1 MLYIRRETPADY
13 QTVEDV
19 IRRAFYNVYVPGC
32 TEHYLAHIMRGH
44 EDFVP
49 ELDFV
54 AELDGQIIG
63 SILYTRARLTDE
75 RGEEKPVLT
84 FGPVC
89 IAPDRQRQ
97 GYGKQLIE
105 HSMRRA
111 AALGHDVIVIFGNP
125 FYYTG
130 VGFQSCKKHNICL
143 ENGKFPS
150 AMMVKLLRPDALDGR
165 KWHYGSS
172 RSCTSTSG
180 PPGAS
185 RKRWRPWSPGA
196 FPVRKRF
203 PSCAIPFWSEAD
215 AADALRG
222 LLGQPRQTAADRKT
236 FRPHFGNLRSVRPVY
251 MGKEMRGATPRARRV
266 FRCGK
271 GGYRHA
277 WPCTWPCAWAR
288 PARRRRTRLSHVRAG
303 A

>member
-130 VGFQSCKKHNICL
+130 VGFQSCKKFNVHAEDGSFPAAMLVKELKAGVLKDRRWVCRQSPAFAIDIDKAAAFDQAL
-143 ENGKFPS
+143 EP
-150 AMMVKLLRPDALDGR
+150 LE
-165 KWHYGSS
+165 
-172 RSCTSTSG
+172 
-180 PPGAS
+180 
-185 RKRWRPWSPGA
+185 KRW
-196 FPVRKRF
+196 K
-203 PSCAIPFWSEAD
+203 
-215 AADALRG
+215 
-222 LLGQPRQTAADRKT
+222 
-236 FRPHFGNLRSVRPVY
+236 
-251 MGKEMRGATPRARRV
+251 
-266 FRCGK
+266 
-271 GGYRHA
+271 
-277 WPCTWPCAWAR
+277 PCQEEFYI
-288 PARRRRTRLSHVRAG
+288 LSQAVLPE
-303 A
+303 

>member
-63 SILYTRARLTDE
+63 SIRYTRARLTDE

-172 RSCTSTSG
+172 
-180 PPGAS
+180 
-185 RKRWRPWSPGA
+185 
-196 FPVRKRF
+196 PVMHVDER
-203 PSCAIPFWSEAD
+203 A
-215 AADALRG
+215 
-222 LLGQPRQTAADRKT
+222 
-236 FRPHFGNLRSVRPVY
+236 
-251 MGKEMRGATPRARRV
+251 ARR
-266 FRCGK
+266 FEEALAPMEPRRLPCQEAFSIM
-271 GGYRHA
+271 RHSF
-277 WPCTWPCAWAR
+277 
-288 PARRRRTRLSHVRAG
+288 LE
-303 A
+303 

>member
-1 MLYIRRETPADY
+1 MNLNYTIRLETKNDCREAENLTR
-13 QTVEDV
+13 E
-19 IRRAFYNVYVPGC
+19 AFWNVYRPGC
-32 TEHYLAHIMRGH
+32 LEHYVLHVLRSDPA
-44 EDFVP
+44 FVP

-172 RSCTSTSG
+172 
-180 PPGAS
+180 
-185 RKRWRPWSPGA
+185 
-196 FPVRKRF
+196 PVMHVDER
-203 PSCAIPFWSEAD
+203 A
-215 AADALRG
+215 
-222 LLGQPRQTAADRKT
+222 
-236 FRPHFGNLRSVRPVY
+236 
-251 MGKEMRGATPRARRV
+251 ARR
-266 FRCGK
+266 FEEALAPMEPRRLPCQEAFSIM
-271 GGYRHA
+271 RHSF
-277 WPCTWPCAWAR
+277 
-288 PARRRRTRLSHVRAG
+288 LE
-303 A
+303 